1 MRLKLLFITVALFVV
16 CESSCGQLLQW
27 NTFANGG
34 TETTEPSVF
43 NDANVSSADL
53 TFGAGVTAA
62 ANGNRFGGNGWWN
75 TGNTVAGNT
84 ITEAVTGNDYIQFV
98 VTPNSGYSFTP
109 TSFIFSW
116 DRSTTG
122 PNKVTLRSSVD
133 GFTNDLGIVTGMTE
147 AITLNTI
154 TITGHTNITTATTFR
169 IYGYGAT
176 AAGGTGG
183 FDIGSNVVNVELN
196 GTTASIGPTSVTSG
210 DWNTASTW
218 STGSVPITTDNV
230 TISTAHIVYSS
241 TALTRTGTTTVNGGF
256 ELRAGG
262 WASGTNFTYGA
273 TGTLIFNQSSGG
285 SYGVNNGDVFWPTTN
300 SPFNV
305 TNSGQGL
312 TMNSMARTVT
322 GTFQTSATVNFPTS
336 TLILNG
342 ITKIN
347 ADGFF
352 NQSPIFGSTST
363 LIYNSG
369 GFYGRGYEWSA
380 LGIGTIGTTPGYPNN
395 IQLSG
400 NTTLNYN
407 NGTPLAKAINSNLS
421 IDSGSNFYMDF
432 DGGTSGGV
440 LTVAGNVTNNGNF
453 TLGNA
458 VGDDLKLGGNFTNTG
473 TFNGN
478 NRAIF
483 FTKAGTQI
491 VTSLS
496 GITIPYIVLSGGTT
510 VQLATGTNMLISAP
524 NEGNA
529 ISFTNSSDVFDIN
542 IGNTLT
548 IGTAT
553 KANTIF
559 GSGTFKGSTTSNLTL
574 LGSGSVGTL
583 NFTTG
588 SQVLKN
594 LTLDR
599 QTSNIGFDLGT
610 VVTIDGTLALTNGIA
625 NLSNQTMI
633 ITLGGQISGASSSN
647 YIIADFTAGG
657 VLRKNFPAGTNIAG
671 NFTFPIGDRTSSAEG
686 SQYSPA
692 TINFTAANY
701 SSGYAAL
708 SVEDNKEP
716 NNEASTDFIT
726 RYWKLTSS
734 GITNA
739 TYNFTGT
746 YLPADISGTETNCKS
761 GRYSTSNST
770 WTDGTNLV
778 SGANTISLTG
788 LTSSTGALT
797 SPNHFT
803 GSYRNREINIK
814 GLTGGTNNI
823 ASGSAAANGLNNT
836 LFAETNLGSTATK
849 DYEIQNL
856 GITALNLTG
865 TPIVNIGGAN
875 PGDFTVT
882 TVPSTPIIGGS
893 STSFIIT
900 FSPTYTGIRT
910 AIVSIANNDSD
921 ENLYTFLIQGTG
933 VCTTTAINTLTPTS
947 GPVGTEV
954 TITAIAN
961 NLTGAT
967 VSFNGVAATSITYVS
982 STQIKVVVPSGA
994 TSGNIV
1000 VTNASGCTATNT
1012 FTVVNNLVT
1021 SCQGG
1026 SSSSDLF
1033 ISEVTDATTG
1043 GLTYIEIYNG
1053 TGSTINLSNYALQ
1066 TFSNGSSTTS
1076 SVVNLNNVNLTSGS
1090 IYVVALGISASPD
1103 VLDTCTLITGGNG
1116 ELANQVS
1123 TNAGINFDNN
1133 GNDYIALY
1141 NTSTNIKADS
1151 FGTYENNTWASSLG
1165 IGDRGV
1171 VFRRK
1176 NTATLPSAT
1185 YSNSDWDI
1193 TNWTGSGSDSCSTND
1208 YSNIGTY
1215 TFTVS
1220 TPPTV
1225 TLHPNYSPTCKSTI
1239 FTVSGT
1245 EGYNGTSPA
1254 DTKELTYQWLVS
1266 APNATAW
1273 TEITDGTNYSGS
1285 STATLSIA
1293 NISTIINYQYYCQ
1306 IRENTNTCYTAS
1318 NAVKI
1323 IDGTITWNGT
1333 DWRDVNNAIAIPSLS
1348 KLAVINS
1355 NYNTATNGDLNACSV
1370 IVNAGKVLTATA
1382 QKFVTIQNDLTINS
1396 TGTLEVL
1403 DKGSLVMINDSG
1415 IVTNNGTTNIQRKTT
1430 DFELYDYT
1438 YWSTPIVSTDI
1449 ETTFT
1454 TLPSYPTD
1462 WRIDNA
1468 YEFIP
1473 ANYMDVDNDGFDDNH
1488 DDWSFVTSMIPGKG
1502 YIIMVP
1508 ERPSPFPPYTSA
1520 TVIFSGKVNNGVVTT
1535 PIALT
1540 PDVVPAVADD
1550 DFNLVGNPYPSAISA
1565 DAFINANLST
1575 NGTAYN
1581 TLEGTLYFWTHKKD
1595 LSANNLGPDALN
1607 YSQDDYAVYTLAG
1620 GTGTSGTVAGAIEDT
1635 TNRPNGYIASG
1646 QGFFVEAVNPGTLL
1660 FNNSMRVGLPASAN
1674 SQFYKSRPGKSKIK
1688 SKDRIWLNLENSL
1701 GMFSQQLV
1709 GYFDSTTLGYDNGY
1723 DGLLSDAGN
1732 YIDFYSF
1739 IDDKT
1744 YKIQGR
1750 AAYDENDQVRLGYF
1764 SAVAGTFNIN
1774 IDSKEGV
1781 FANLITPVYLED
1793 KLLNLIHDL
1802 KQSPYTFTTEK
1813 GTFNDRF
1820 ILRYTN
1826 KTLGTNDLETTENQV
1841 VVSNK
1846 DKQIKVNS
1854 AVETIDKVL
1863 VYDLLGRQLFKKEKV
1878 NSNELSIPNLNSS
1891 HQTLFIKVI
1900 LQNDQTVTRKIIY

>member
-1 MRLKLLFITVALFVV
+1 MRLKLLFIAILLFVV
-16 CESSCGQLLQW
+16 CGRSYGQLLQW
-27 NTFANGG
+27 NSFGNTG
-34 TETTEPSVF
+34 TETTEPSIF
-43 NDANVSSADL
+43 NDANISATNL
-53 TFGAGVTAA
+53 TFGAGISAA
-62 ANGNRFGGNGWWN
+62 ANGNRFGGSNWFN
-75 TGNTVAGNT
+75 TGDTNPTTLGES
-84 ITEAVTGNDYIQFV
+84 ITGNDYIQFV

-109 TSFIFSW
+109 TSFVFHWENSG
-116 DRSTTG
+116 TG
-122 PNKVTLRSSVD
+122 PPNVALRSSVD
-133 GFTNDLGIVTGMTE
+133 DYSANLGTVTPTA
-147 AITLNTI
+147 AIGTSNTI
-154 TITGHTNITTATTFR
+154 TISGLTNITTATTFR

-176 AAGGTGG
+176 GTGGTGG
-183 FDIGSNVVNVELN
+183 FDIGSNAVNVKLN
-196 GTTASIGPTSVTSG
+196 GTTASTGPATTKSG
-210 DWNTASTW
+210 DWNDSTVW
-218 STGSVPITTDNV
+218 STGSVPASTDNV
-230 TISTAHIVYSS
+230 TISASHSIYTSS
-241 TALTRTGTTTVNGGF
+241 ALTRTGTTVVNGGF

-262 WASGTNFTYGA
+262 WATGSNFTYGA
-273 TGTLIFNQSSGG
+273 TGTLNFNESSG
-285 SYGVNNGDVFWPTTN
+285 SYVVNNGDVFWPTVSGPSNVNILQGGFTLN
-300 SPFNV
+300 SAN
-305 TNSGQGL
+305 
-312 TMNSMARTVT
+312 RTVS
-322 GTFQTSATVNFPTS
+322 GTFQTAAAVNLASS
-336 TLILNG
+336 TLTLNG

-347 ADGFF
+347 AGGFF
-352 NQSPIFGSTST
+352 NQSPIYGNAST
-363 LIYNSG
+363 LIYNTG
-369 GFYGRGYEWSA
+369 GTYGRGYEWSA
-380 LGIGTIGTTPGYPNN
+380 LGVGTIGTTPGYPNN
-395 IQLSG
+395 IHLSG

-407 NGTPLAKAINSNLS
+407 NGTPLAKTINGNLT
-421 IDSGSNFYMDF
+421 IDSGSSFYMDF
-432 DGGTSGGV
+432 GGGTSGGV

-453 TLGNA
+453 TLGNT
-458 VGDDLKLGGNFTNTG
+458 VGDDLKLGGNLTNTG
-473 TFNGN
+473 VFNGN
-478 NRAIF
+478 NRAVF
-483 FTKAGTQI
+483 FTKNGLQTVSSVAA
-491 VTSLS
+491 L
-496 GITIPYIVLSGGTT
+496 TIPYVVFQPSTGSTTIQLLSDVT
-510 VQLATGTNMLISAP
+510 VSAP
-524 NEGNA
+524 VAGNA
-529 ISFTNSSDVFDIN
+529 ISFSSATDIFDLN
-542 IGNTLT
+542 GKTLT
-548 IGTAT
+548 IGTAGFSN
-553 KANTIF
+553 AIF

-574 LGSGSVGTL
+574 LGTGSIGTL
-583 NFTTG
+583 SFKTNFE
-588 SQVLKN
+588 
-594 LTLDR
+594 
-599 QTSNIGFDLGT
+599 DLGT
-610 VVTIDGTLALTNGIA
+610 LIMNRQAAIVGCTLGSAVTINTALT
-625 NLSNQTMI
+625 LSNGLI
-633 ITLGGQISGASSSN
+633 DLGASIMTLEDAATITGTPGTNSF
-647 YIIADFTAGG
+647 IIADIAGSIG
-657 VLRKNFPAGTNIAG
+657 TLRKRYTATYPS
-671 NFTFPIGDRTSSAEG
+671 FTFPIGDRIASADG
-686 SQYSPA
+686 AQYSPA
-692 TINFTAANY
+692 TVSFSGVTTYSGTAYINVAVN
-701 SSGYAAL
+701 
-708 SVEDNKEP
+708 DIIHP
-716 NNEASTDFIT
+716 NIDSSTDYIT
-726 RYWKLTSS
+726 RYWSVNRS
-734 GITNA
+734 GAFTNPNY
-739 TYNFTGT
+739 TFTGT
-746 YLPADISGTETNCKS
+746 YLPIDIIGTQGNSVSASWNGTKWTNGSAISSNTLTISGITDLPV
-761 GRYSTSNST
+761 STP
-770 WTDGTNLV
+770 D
-778 SGANTISLTG
+778 
-788 LTSSTGALT
+788 
-797 SPNHFT
+797 NHFSA
-803 GSYRNREINIK
+803 GNRNREINIK
-814 GLTGGTNNI
+814 GLTGGDNNI
-823 ASGSAAANGLNNT
+823 VSGSATANGLNNT
-836 LFAETNLGSTATK
+836 LFATTNIGSSTTK

-856 GITALNLTG
+856 GIAALNLTG
-865 TPIVNIGGAN
+865 TPIVSIGGAN

-900 FSPTYTGIRT
+900 FSPTYAGIRT

-921 ENLYTFLIQGTG
+921 ENPYTFSIQGNGT
-933 VCTTTAINTLTPTS
+933 CATTTNTITPTS
-947 GPVGTEV
+947 GPVGTEI
-954 TITAIAN
+954 TINSLAN
-961 NLTGAT
+961 LAGAT
-967 VSFNGVAATSITYVS
+967 VTLNGIFATVIPITS
-982 STQIKVVVPSGA
+982 NQIKVVVPASA

-1000 VTNASGCTATNT
+1000 VTNASGCTANNA
-1012 FTVVNNLVT
+1012 FTVVNNLIT

-1043 GLTYIEIYNG
+1043 GLTYVEIYNG

-1076 SVVNLNNVNLTSGS
+1076 SVVNLNNVNLTTGS

-1103 VLDTCTLITGGNG
+1103 ALDTCTLITGGNG

-1133 GNDYIALY
+1133 GNDHIALY
-1141 NTSTNIKADS
+1141 NISTNIKADS

-1176 NTATLPSAT
+1176 NTATLPSVT

-1193 TNWTGSGSDSCSTND
+1193 TNWTGSGAGSCSTND

-1225 TLHPNYSPTCKSTI
+1225 TTHPSYTPTCKSTTL
-1239 FTVSGT
+1239 TVSGT
-1245 EGYNGTSPA
+1245 EGYNGSSPA
-1254 DTKELTYQWLVS
+1254 DTKEFTYQWLVS
-1266 APNATAW
+1266 APNATGW

-1285 STATLSIA
+1285 STTTLSIA

-1323 IDGTITWNGT
+1323 INGSITWNGI
-1333 DWRDVNNAIAIPSLS
+1333 DWRDVNNAITIPSLS

-1370 IVNAGKVLTATA
+1370 IVNAGKVLTVTT
-1382 QKFVTIQNDLTINS
+1382 QKFVTIQNDLTINP
-1396 TGTLEVL
+1396 TGKLEVL

-1415 IVTNNGTTNIQRKTT
+1415 IVTNNGTTYIQRKTT

-1438 YWSTPIVSTDI
+1438 YWSTPIASTDI

-1473 ANYMDVDNDGFDDNH
+1473 ANYMDVDNDGFDDNN

-1520 TVIFSGKVNNGVVTT
+1520 TVIFSGKVNNGSVTT

-1540 PDVVPAVADD
+1540 PANIPAGTDDAID

-1565 DAFINANLST
+1565 DAFINANIST

-1581 TLEGTLYFWTHKKD
+1581 TIEGTLYFWTHKKD

-1620 GTGTSGTVAGAIEDT
+1620 GTGTSGTVEGATEDT

-1660 FNNSMRVGLPASAN
+1660 FNNVMRVGLPATAN
-1674 SQFYKSRPGKSKIK
+1674 SQFFKSRPGKSKIK
-1688 SKDRIWLNLENSL
+1688 SKDRIWLNLSNSL

-1709 GYFDSTTLGYDNGY
+1709 GYFDNTTLGYDNGY

-1732 YIDFYSF
+1732 YIAFYSF

-1750 AAYDENDQVRLGYF
+1750 TAYDENDQVRLGYF

-1781 FANLITPVYLED
+1781 FANLSTPVYLED
-1793 KLLNLIHDL
+1793 KLLNVIYDL

-1826 KTLGTNDLETTENQV
+1826 KTLGTADLETLENQV
-1841 VVSNK
+1841 LVSNK
-1846 DKQIKVNS
+1846 NKQIKVNS
-1854 AVETIDKVL
+1854 AVEIIDKVL

-1878 NSNELSIPNLNSS
+1878 NSNELTLTNFNSS
-1891 HQTLFIKVI
+1891 QKTLLVKVS
-1900 LQNDQTVTRKIIY
+1900 LQNGQTVTRKVMY